1 MRDVLQGTKRLF
13 LLCCCFK
20 LEKTGY
26 QNEIKSETICKGHK
40 IVWKLRG
47 NAIIM
52 VFMIISF
59 FLRTIKFEYTLF
71 EIRKTICSTHG
82 LHDIFFFFWNYQA

>member
-1 MRDVLQGTKRLF
+1 MRDVLQGPKRLF

-20 LEKTGY
+20 KEKTGY

-52 VFMIISF
+52 VFMIFSF
-59 FLRTIKFEYTLF
+59 SK
-71 EIRKTICSTHG
+71 
-82 LHDIFFFFWNYQA
+82 NYQAWIYTISNKKNDF

>member
-1 MRDVLQGTKRLF
+1 MYERRFARSLKGYFYYVVVSRMK
-13 LLCCCFK
+13 
-20 LEKTGY
+20 KTGY

-52 VFMIISF
+52 VFIIFSF
-59 FLRTIKFEYTLF
+59 FLRTIKYAYTLF
-71 EIRKTICSTHG
+71 KTRKMIFSTR
-82 LHDIFFFFWNYQA
+82 AP

>member
-13 LLCCCFK
+13 LICCCFK
-20 LEKTGY
+20 KEKTGY

-47 NAIIM
+47 TAIIM
-52 VFMIISF
+52 VLIIFSF
-59 FLRTIKFEYTLF
+59 FLRTIKHEYTLF
-71 EIRKTICSTHG
+71 QTRKMIFSTRT
-82 LHDIFFFFWNYQA
+82 LWT

>member
-1 MRDVLQGTKRLF
+1 MRDVLQGPKRLF

-20 LEKTGY
+20 KEKTGY

-40 IVWKLRG
+40 IVSKLRG

-52 VFMIISF
+52 VFMIF
-59 FLRTIKFEYTLF
+59 YFCLRTIKHEYTLF
-71 EIRKTICSTHG
+71 QTKKMIFSTRT
-82 LHDIFFFFWNYQA
+82 FWT